1 MKVTFTADEN
11 LIKRARLVARS
22 QNTSLNEAFREW
34 LVKFTG
40 QRNSR
45 REFRLLMERL
55 RGVKAGHHFGRDEMN
70 ER

>member
-1 MKVTFTADEN
+1 MKITFTADEN

-22 QNTSLNEAFREW
+22 QNTTLNAAFREW
-34 LVKFTG
+34 LVQFTG
-40 QRNSR
+40 QRNR

>member
-1 MKVTFTADEN
+1 MKITFTADEN

-22 QNTSLNEAFREW
+22 QNTTLNAAFREW
-34 LVKFTG
+34 LVQFTG
-40 QRNSR
+40 QRSR